1 MTEPMPEISS
11 PVSLTHEGTEL
22 ESRIELIEG
31 KTVVVSAPFNET
43 VEIPEIGAIIALGW
57 VAGPRGRYVVDARLV
72 STSRVEGV
80 PTRCWTLTVESAPVL
95 HQRRRFVRAGGGEP
109 VRVRAKERDV
119 MISGSASDVSEGG
132 VRFKIKDA
140 RPDSDEWVRL
150 GDGEAVSAA
159 VQLGDD
165 MLDADGSVLRTIDDP
180 IAKTVDMIVM
190 LELSERQAEMVRRYV
205 MHQQILARR
214 AAADAD
220 Y

>member
-1 MTEPMPEISS
+1 
-11 PVSLTHEGTEL
+11 
-22 ESRIELIEG
+22 
-31 KTVVVSAPFNET
+31 
-43 VEIPEIGAIIALGW
+43 
-57 VAGPRGRYVVDARLV
+57 
-72 STSRVEGV
+72 
-80 PTRCWTLTVESAPVL
+80 
-95 HQRRRFVRAGGGEP
+95 
-109 VRVRAKERDV
+109 

-150 GDGEAVSAA
+150 GDGEAVSAV

-165 MLDADGSVLRTIDDP
+165 MLDADGSVLRTIEDP

-214 AAADAD
+214 AAANAD